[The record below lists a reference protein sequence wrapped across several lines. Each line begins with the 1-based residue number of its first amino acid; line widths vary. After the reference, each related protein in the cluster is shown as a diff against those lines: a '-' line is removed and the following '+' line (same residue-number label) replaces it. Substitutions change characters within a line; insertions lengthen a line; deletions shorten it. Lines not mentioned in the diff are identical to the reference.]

1 MKEFDLVYFLSRF
14 YGINNSN
21 LNRKKLSH
29 EDVEI
34 LFPNVRTC
42 PLRDV
47 SKSDVYNGNLLM
59 VYDKKD
65 IIRYYYNPHMNIEN
79 NYEFNDEEI
88 KNNNVN
94 LDNLDNLSKNELL
107 SYRRK
112 VKIYG
117 LRMLYIILTKKIREK
132 KKLEP
137 KMYREEK
144 EKLKIKESYYD

>member
-14 YGINNSN
+14 YGINNST

-42 PLRDV
+42 PFRDV
-47 SKSDVYNGNLLM
+47 TKEEIYNGNILM
-59 VYDKKD
+59 VYDRKN
-65 IIRYYYNPHMNIEN
+65 IIRYYYNPYMDIEN
-79 NYEFNDEEI
+79 NYEFNNDEVD
-88 KNNNVN
+88 KVN
-94 LDNLDNLSKNELL
+94 IDISNIDNLSKNELL

-112 VKIYG
+112 VKIYD
-117 LRMLYIILTKKIREK
+117 LRRSYNILTKKIREK

-137 KMYREEK
+137 RIYREKK

>member
-14 YGINNSN
+14 YGINNST

-47 SKSDVYNGNLLM
+47 SKEDVYNGNLLM
-59 VYDKKD
+59 VYDKKN

-79 NYEFNDEEI
+79 NYEFNNEEVD
-88 KNNNVN
+88 KVN
-94 LDNLDNLSKNELL
+94 IDISNIDNLSKNELL
-107 SYRRK
+107 RYRRRL
-112 VKIYG
+112 KIYG
-117 LRMLYIILTKKIREK
+117 LRKLYRVLTKKIQEK

-137 KMYREEK
+137 RIYREKK
-144 EKLKIKESYYD
+144 EKIKIKESYYD